1 MIKIRLAKYY
11 LGDSM
16 RIKDLK
22 VGDKAV
28 VSGYEKGN
36 SEYRTKLL
44 SMGLTRGVEF
54 TLTKIAPMGDPVELE
69 VRGFSLSLRKSE
81 AEVLILGEVE

>member
-1 MIKIRLAKYY
+1 MKV
-11 LGDSM
+11 
-16 RIKDLK
+16 KDLK
-22 VGDKAV
+22 IGNRVRV
-28 VSGYEKGN
+28 TGYEKGN

-69 VRGFSLSLRKSE
+69 VRGFHLSLRKSE
-81 AEVLILGEVE
+81 ADILIIEEV